1 MNAERIKDAI
11 RKLNR
16 TDKIAMYRW
25 IDVYRWLDEEAPVHL
40 LLMIGMPSVKKSPCL
55 HGRN

>member
-16 TDKIAMYRW
+16 SDKIAMYRW
-25 IDVYRWLDEEAPVHL
+25 IDVYRWLDQDAPVHL
-40 LLMIGMPSVKKSPCL
+40 LLMIGMPSMGKSPYL